1 MLQDSSNRDVV
12 ILIVALSLSQ
22 LNCQY
27 AKAAIRQGRQ
37 DESVV
42 TMEDIQRLGEASL
55 DEATRSYIASGADRE
70 QTLRENTAAFS
81 RLRFRPRSLVD
92 VSRIHTATTVL
103 GRRISFPVGFSP
115 SAAHKIAHEDG
126 EFGTAKAARD
136 AGTVMIVSAMSTAS
150 MEEIRASVPD
160 CLLWQQMYIFRNRS
174 LTESMARRA
183 AHQGF
188 AAIVVTVDSPVAGQ
202 AVSLSKNMFVLPE
215 GLRFANLEASWPD
228 RSFTFEPSKEDF
240 VGNLLSSSATWE
252 DFRWLRGLTPLP
264 LVAKG
269 VMTGVPDVRN
279 LCTDLVVREPY
290 YSQPLHRNCAPKHPW
305 GDWVQYKIAK

>member
-81 RLRFRPRSLVD
+81 RLRFRPRCLVD

-115 SAAHKIAHEDG
+115 SAAHMIAHEDG
-126 EFGTAKAARD
+126 ELGTAK
-136 AGTVMIVSAMSTAS
+136 GKCSA
-150 MEEIRASVPD
+150 
-160 CLLWQQMYIFRNRS
+160 F
-174 LTESMARRA
+174 
-183 AHQGF
+183 
-188 AAIVVTVDSPVAGQ
+188 
-202 AVSLSKNMFVLPE
+202 
-215 GLRFANLEASWPD
+215 GL
-228 RSFTFEPSKEDF
+228 
-240 VGNLLSSSATWE
+240 
-252 DFRWLRGLTPLP
+252 LP
-264 LVAKG
+264 LTINIDTILRRRKTDTFG
-269 VMTGVPDVRN
+269 FLDMPKTGNMR
-279 LCTDLVVREPY
+279 
-290 YSQPLHRNCAPKHPW
+290 
-305 GDWVQYKIAK
+305 KIV